1 MGRPKAKEEA
11 GREGLKAEIRLKRD
25 EAVGLRDTYS
35 SRALGLLQNK
45 SKTHE
50 RYENV
55 RSRVRNNKRIELD
68 LD

>member
-1 MGRPKAKEEA
+1 MLKGWPMQRRRAEAYTRRRAVGKGRPWA
-11 GREGLKAEIRLKRD
+11 
-25 EAVGLRDTYS
+25 Y
-35 SRALGLLQNK
+35 RALGLLQNK